1 VLILWLSFAIAV
13 LDQATKLL
21 IQTHFHVGD
30 YREVIPRLLDLH
42 YVRNTGAAW
51 GMFAG
56 FSHVLVL
63 VSLVMLVVLVVFR
76 RSIMTDSLVH
86 RCATALMIGGIVGNL
101 VDRVRL
107 GYVVDFLDFYWLDR
121 VAGWHFPAFNVADSA
136 ICVGV
141 GLYILTQL
149 RPHTSARSD
158 EAQPAEPAPIN
169 VRPPTSD
176 LRPLTSDPS
185 R

>member
-13 LDQATKLL
+13 LDQATKYLV
-21 IQTHFHVGD
+21 QRQFHVGD
-30 YREVIPRLLDLH
+30 FVQVIPRVLDFH
-42 YVRNTGAAW
+42 YIRNTGAAW
-51 GMFAG
+51 GMLSG

-107 GYVVDFLDFYWLDR
+107 GYVVDFIDFYWLDR
-121 VAGWHFPAFNVADSA
+121 AGPHHFPAFNIADSA

-141 GLYILTQL
+141 GLYILTQVWP
-149 RPHTSARSD
+149 RKSESVAEQ
-158 EAQPAEPAPIN
+158 EADAAAA
-169 VRPPTSD
+169 TGD
-176 LRPLTSDPS
+176 
-185 R
+185 